1 MIEYKDEHDNEY
13 FLNTKY
19 IDKLDLHLLVE
30 INKKEYMEEI
40 KSKFYT
46 NLAFSILVTLII
58 VFIIIYVINIYQKQL
73 ENIAGEDTLT
83 SLANR
88 RKFNEDFEKVIK
100 NSHKKTNKVLLFL
113 IDIDDFKYV
122 NDTYGHLIGDQV
134 LKRVALVLKASLRK
148 NDKIARWGGEEF
160 AILLEDTSLEN
171 GLHIAEKLSAA
182 IKTDVQIQEM
192 IEKPLTLSMGVG
204 ALKSSDSQ
212 DGLIQ
217 KVDKAL
223 YRAKEQGKDSIV
235 TA

>member
-1 MIEYKDEHDNEY
+1 MR
-13 FLNTKY
+13 
-19 IDKLDLHLLVE
+19 KL
-30 INKKEYMEEI
+30 
-40 KSKFYT
+40 SKFYT

>member
-1 MIEYKDEHDNEY
+1 M
-13 FLNTKY
+13 
-19 IDKLDLHLLVE
+19 
-30 INKKEYMEEI
+30 
-40 KSKFYT
+40 
-46 NLAFSILVTLII
+46 
-58 VFIIIYVINIYQKQL
+58 
-73 ENIAGEDTLT
+73 
-83 SLANR
+83 
-88 RKFNEDFEKVIK
+88 
-100 NSHKKTNKVLLFL
+100 
-113 IDIDDFKYV
+113 
-122 NDTYGHLIGDQV
+122 
-134 LKRVALVLKASLRK
+134 LKASLRK

>member
-1 MIEYKDEHDNEY
+1 
-13 FLNTKY
+13 
-19 IDKLDLHLLVE
+19 
-30 INKKEYMEEI
+30 MEEI

>member
-1 MIEYKDEHDNEY
+1 MIEYKDEHGNEY

-19 IDKLDLHLLVE
+19 VDKLDLHLLVE
-30 INKKEYMEEI
+30 INKKEYMQEI

-88 RKFNEDFEKVIK
+88 RKFNEDFEKVVK
-100 NSHKKTNKVLLFL
+100 NSHKKTNKVLLLL

-134 LKRVALVLKASLRK
+134 LKRVALVLKASLTK
-148 NDKIARWGGEEF
+148 K
-160 AILLEDTSLEN
+160 
-171 GLHIAEKLSAA
+171 
-182 IKTDVQIQEM
+182 
-192 IEKPLTLSMGVG
+192 
-204 ALKSSDSQ
+204 
-212 DGLIQ
+212 
-217 KVDKAL
+217 
-223 YRAKEQGKDSIV
+223 
-235 TA
+235 